1 MCRVTPGTARVFA
14 DLGCVERVVGLLSS
28 GVCCVQEEAALA
40 LAQLLLLDEEGE
52 DDEECGGVGLTDK
65 AIGLGAIGY
74 LLDMVT
80 SGVTSSMRAAGGGGF
95 RVSEG

>member
-1 MCRVTPGTARVFA
+1 MPRLADLLVSGCSNSQHAVAALISDMCRVTPGTARVFA

-52 DDEECGGVGLTDK
+52 DDEEW
-65 AIGLGAIGY
+65 
-74 LLDMVT
+74 
-80 SGVTSSMRAAGGGGF
+80 GGGG
-95 RVSEG
+95 VDG

>member
-1 MCRVTPGTARVFA
+1 MMR
-14 DLGCVERVVGLLSS
+14 S
-28 GVCCVQEEAALA
+28 G
-40 LAQLLLLDEEGE
+40 
-52 DDEECGGVGLTDK
+52 GGGGLTDK

-95 RVSEG
+95 RVSESLVIWAFVEDVLRF

>member
-1 MCRVTPGTARVFA
+1 M
-14 DLGCVERVVGLLSS
+14 GLLSS

-40 LAQLLLLDEEGE
+40 LAQLLQLDEEGE
-52 DDEECGGVGLTDK
+52 GGGDDAECGRGGFTDK

-80 SGVTSSMRAAGGGGF
+80 SGATSSMRAAGGWGF
-95 RVSEG
+95 RVSEGLGV